1 MMRAFLALLAL
12 LVGTAAQ
19 ADPAAIDN
27 YFRVL
32 DLNGDGFVSLA
43 EAAGDEVIVSRF
55 DKGDRNRDGKLSPKE
70 FASLGK
76 VKIRVAK
83 AKDKAKDRS
92 AAVGGTTTRA
102 ERKRA
107 RAEKGAAGEAGG

>member
-1 MMRAFLALLAL
+1 MRALALLAV

-19 ADPAAIDN
+19 ADPAAIDK
-27 YFRVL
+27 YFRTM

-70 FASLGK
+70 FAALSK
-76 VKIRVAK
+76 VKVRVAK
-83 AKDKAKDRS
+83 AKEKDKDRS
-92 AAVGGTTTRA
+92 AAVGGTTRA

-107 RAEKGAAGEAGG
+107 RAEKNGAGESGG